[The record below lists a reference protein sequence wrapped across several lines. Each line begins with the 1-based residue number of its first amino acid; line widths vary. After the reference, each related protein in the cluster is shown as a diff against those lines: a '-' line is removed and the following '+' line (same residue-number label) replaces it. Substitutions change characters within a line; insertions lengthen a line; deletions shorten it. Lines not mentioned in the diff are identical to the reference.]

1 MATYWKVA
9 AHSAYEVFSW
19 YKYLIVNIVFSPPRF
34 LECESLSD
42 CAFFLIFAYLYL
54 FLESGLNSS
63 RGVSFQLFTRFFINF
78 PMKYFSPEWCSSE
91 PPEPPCKSATDII
104 VKALKHIIVSNIHAC
119 IKASHPRKHSF

>member
-9 AHSAYEVFSW
+9 AHLAYEVFSW

-42 CAFFLIFAYLYL
+42 CASFSDLCLL
-54 FLESGLNSS
+54 VPFLESGLNSS

-78 PMKYFSPEWCSSE
+78 PMKYFSQSGVQAIHPNPHVN
-91 PPEPPCKSATDII
+91 PPLI
-104 VKALKHIIVSNIHAC
+104 
-119 IKASHPRKHSF
+119 